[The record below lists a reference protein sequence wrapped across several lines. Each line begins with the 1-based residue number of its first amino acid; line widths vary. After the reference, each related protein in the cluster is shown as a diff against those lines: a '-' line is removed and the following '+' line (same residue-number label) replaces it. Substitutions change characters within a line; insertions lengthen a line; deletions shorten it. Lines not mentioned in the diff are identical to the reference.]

1 MVFELIISLFI
12 VFFLPR
18 DQLEILTMNTSII
31 QLYLRRKQD
40 EVADWD
46 WILGPIIVVQLS
58 MPKSNILLMGK
69 RSLAIGFQ

>member
-46 WILGPIIVVQLS
+46 WILGPIIAVQLS
-58 MPKSNILLMGK
+58 MPKSNILLKGK

>member
-58 MPKSNILLMGK
+58 MPKSNILLKGK

>member
-1 MVFELIISLFI
+1 MLYELIKSLCLSFGP
-12 VFFLPR
+12 LWA
-18 DQLEILTMNTSII
+18 QLEILTMNTSII

-46 WILGPIIVVQLS
+46 WILGPIIAVQLS
-58 MPKSNILLMGK
+58 MPKSNILLKGK